1 MDWTNIIIAAITG
14 LLTGGL
20 GVAIVTAISNRAKT
34 KAEAEAILQDTKA
47 DSHDRMDER
56 AQELI
61 DRVWKRMDRL
71 DARIEAQETECENL
85 KAELKVKDLMVAKLQ
100 AQVQQLEEENEELRR
115 QRDQQIETNR
125 RQGQKIAKLT
135 KALEESNSR
144 IRQLEERLGDS
155 G

>member
-1 MDWTNIIIAAITG
+1 
-14 LLTGGL
+14 
-20 GVAIVTAISNRAKT
+20 
-34 KAEAEAILQDTKA
+34 
-47 DSHDRMDER
+47 
-56 AQELI
+56 
-61 DRVWKRMDRL
+61 MDRL
-71 DARIEAQETECENL
+71 DNRIKNMETECEGL
-85 KAELKVKDLMVAKLQ
+85 KNQLKIKDAVIAKLQ
-100 AQVQQLEEENEELRR
+100 SQVHQLETENEELRH